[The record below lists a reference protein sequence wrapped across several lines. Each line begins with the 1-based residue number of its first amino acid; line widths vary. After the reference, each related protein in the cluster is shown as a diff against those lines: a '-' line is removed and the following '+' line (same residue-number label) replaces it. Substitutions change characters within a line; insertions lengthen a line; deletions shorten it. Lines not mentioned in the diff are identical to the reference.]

1 MSDYI
6 DILLEDLTLRQGET
20 LPWECR
26 RQSGRALHAAEALM
40 AVLSPEQRKLFAA
53 YEDELGRSSALD
65 AWDLARQAFLLA
77 REIYH

>member
-1 MSDYI
+1 
-6 DILLEDLTLRQGET
+6 
-20 LPWECR
+20 
-26 RQSGRALHAAEALM
+26 M